1 MADPYA
7 GRRYSDRT
15 GKGLYEDQAEGLS
28 SGLRQ
33 LFGGGVSPRKSEGTV
48 TPMAAAT
55 LTPSAPQPSASSQPS
70 ASQGDLRRFDT
81 GGDAQRPGLAAGYSA
96 SQTRTPGVMRVDGGR
111 SPLFTNINPAEAV
124 EGLRGGTVSNIGDA
138 NEGLA
143 RMARANAIRQEQLD
157 AAGGPKVAMIEN
169 SDKAQWGRDIDKFS
183 MVGKSGGRAGRAQQA
198 LDLQEAGLRQRAEEA
213 AMRNNLGM
221 AQLEAQQRDAA
232 ARNALA
238 ERSLNEN
245 VTDRRDRLG
254 LDRER
259 FEFEKAP
266 KPMGALDQV
275 RLAEAQYG
283 LRERI
288 ADRARKELE
297 GRGLNPDQQN
307 RVLENVGDSLVDTD
321 PARMQTELAK
331 HLPTLRATDI
341 ANQYNIGGV
350 TSTGDVTPVGLRGYN
365 LSEVDLFG
373 NDDPNAPTLSEYLWN
388 LGNDKAIVEDSA
400 GDAGGKPVRLINA
413 ARVKSSGD
421 GKNIDLLRRLGIK

>member
-15 GKGLYEDQAEGLS
+15 GKGLYEDQVEGLS

-33 LFGGGVSPRKSEGTV
+33 LFGGGVSPRKSEGAV

-55 LTPSAPQPSASSQPS
+55 LTPSAPQPPASSQPS

-111 SPLFTNINPAEAV
+111 SPLFTNIDPAEAV

-157 AAGGPKVAMIEN
+157 AAGGPKVAMIGSGSGDTAALFE
-169 SDKAQWGRDIDKFS
+169 KWGRES
-183 MVGKSGGRAGRAQQA
+183 RRTGGRAGRAQQA
-198 LDLQEAGLRQRAEEA
+198 IDLQEDGLRQRAEEA

-221 AQLEAQQRDAA
+221 AQLEAQQRDAV

-238 ERSLNEN
+238 ERALNEN
-245 VTDRRDRLG
+245 VTDRRDRL
-254 LDRER
+254 
-259 FEFEKAP
+259 EFEKAP
-266 KPMGALDQV
+266 KPMSEIDKV

-283 LRERI
+283 LSKARADAAAAA
-288 ADRARKELE
+288 ADRAGVSQEDRTRLFQNF
-297 GRGLNPDQQN
+297 GGDGGLTDLSPD
-307 RVLENVGDSLVDTD
+307 RMDGEI
-321 PARMQTELAK
+321 ARQAIG
-331 HLPTLRATDI
+331 LRANDL
-341 ANQYNIGGV
+341 ANQYSIGGA
-350 TSTGDVTPVGLRGYN
+350 TSSKMFTPIKEDKYNWGDMRFW
-365 LSEVDLFG
+365 D
-373 NDDPNAPTLSEYLWN
+373 DDPNTPNAWQTLAS
-388 LGNDKAIVEDSA
+388 SA
-400 GDAGGKPVRLINA
+400 GDVVVGDDGRRVNA
-413 ARVKSSGD
+413 AGLRKATKD
-421 GKNIDLLRRLGIK
+421 IDLLGRLTKPRN